1 MNVSESEQASV
12 LSIVKLGSLI
22 AGLVND
28 FESFPKEFEEH
39 FTADSLEVIHN
50 AMAVLMANYGYTE
63 EEARGI
69 LKKEILSLE
78 HKMLDDYDAWKNS
91 PSFKSDDMRRYMALC
106 VLGVGGACHVQAI
119 SPRYHGIQL
128 STTAEDRAKLVG
140 RNKTNYKLHGFPS
153 PALYKHTSEA
163 PSSGTEIVGEG
174 EGDILA
180 PFEKAPAEQ
189 VSLPLCMLT

>member
-1 MNVSESEQASV
+1 MASV
-12 LSIVKLGSLI
+12 SSIVKLGSLI

-63 EEARGI
+63 QEAKNI
-69 LKKEILSLE
+69 LKEEILSLE
-78 HKMLDDYDAWKNS
+78 RKMLDEYDAWKSS

-106 VLGVGGACHVQAI
+106 ILGVGGACHVQAN

-140 RNKTNYKLHGFPS
+140 RNETNYKLHGYPS
-153 PALYKHTSEA
+153 PALYKHNAET
-163 PSSGTEIVGEG
+163 PSRRTEIVGEG

-180 PFEKAPAEQ
+180 PFERAPAEQ
-189 VSLPLCMLT
+189 VSLPLCILT